1 MFVEQCR
8 KPGAQLFEQMPP
20 MHAAVEFGPFG
31 HTVLHEPQWFTSP
44 VSGSSQ
50 PFAGSPSQS
59 P

>member
-20 MHAAVEFGPFG
+20 MQAAVEFAPFG
-31 HTVLHEPQWFTSP
+31 QAVEQEPQWFTSP

-50 PFAGSPSQS
+50 PLAGSPSQS
-59 P
+59 A